1 MMRKHYG
8 KVIRE
13 EVLGKIRAGKKVAEI
28 AEEYGIVGKTVRNWL
43 SRETGG
49 KSSELLEMSR
59 LRRENEALL
68 ELVGRLTLDSS
79 LAEKKARRER
89 QH

>member
-1 MMRKHYG
+1 MRKNYG
-8 KVIRE
+8 KDIRK
-13 EVLGKIRAGKKVAEI
+13 EVLSKIRAGKKVSEVA
-28 AEEYGIVGKTVRNWL
+28 AEYGIVGKTVRNWL
-43 SRETGG
+43 SQETGG

-89 QH
+89 QY

>member
-1 MMRKHYG
+1 MRKHYG
-8 KVIRE
+8 KEIRE
-13 EVLGKIRAGKKVAEI
+13 EVLAKIRAGKKVSEVA
-28 AEEYGIVGKTVRNWL
+28 AEYGIVSKTVRNWL

-89 QH
+89 QC

>member
-1 MMRKHYG
+1 MRKNYG
-8 KVIRE
+8 KEIRE
-13 EVLGKIRAGKKVAEI
+13 EVIGKIRAGKKVSEVA
-28 AEEYGIVGKTVRNWL
+28 AEYGIVGKTVRSWL

-68 ELVGRLTLDSS
+68 ELVGRLTLVSS

-89 QH
+89 QY

>member
-1 MMRKHYG
+1 MRKHYG
-8 KVIRE
+8 KEIRE
-13 EVLGKIRAGKKVAEI
+13 EVLGKIRSGKKVAEV
-28 AEEYGIVGKTVRNWL
+28 AAEYGIVGKTVRNWL
-43 SRETGG
+43 SRKTCG